1 MSDEEFRRRRLL
13 RLVGLSAGSV
23 ALAGCPSNGGTGDGD
38 GGTETDGPGT
48 ETDGDGTATDQA
60 GTETDGDGTETER
73 AGDVEDVT
81 IESEA
86 GEVAG
91 TLYGDGECGVVLT
104 PQINQQRDS
113 WSAQAEKLSREFAV
127 LAIDP
132 VEDDRPT
139 SVLAAIDHLQEAR
152 STSTVVPVGAS
163 VGGEASVVA
172 AAGAGDVAAGVV
184 GISASGGEDSAG
196 DLTGRSLFVVA
207 EDDEDRFVETADAL
221 HDAAPEPTELVT
233 YSGGAHGQ
241 GLFDTEHGDDLY
253 ERIEALIADVC
264 S

>member
-1 MSDEEFRRRRLL
+1 MSEDELRRRRLL
-13 RLVGLSAGSV
+13 RRIGLSAGTV
-23 ALAGCPSNGGTGDGD
+23 AIAGCPSNEGNGDRDRTEADGD
-38 GGTETDGPGT
+38 GGTGTENDGTDTDGEGT
-48 ETDGDGTATDQA
+48 EADESTQ
-60 GTETDGDGTETER
+60 TER
-73 AGDVEDVT
+73 QDDVEEVT
-81 IESEA
+81 IKSEA
-86 GEVAG
+86 GEVEG

-113 WSAQAEKLSREFAV
+113 WSEQAERLAREYSV

-132 VEDDRPT
+132 VDDDRPT

-152 STSTVVPVGAS
+152 SASTVVPVGAS

-184 GISASGGEDSAG
+184 GISASGGEDSVEE
-196 DLTGRSLFVVA
+196 LTGRSLFVVA
-207 EDDEDRFVETADAL
+207 EDDEDRFVETAHAL

-241 GLFDTEHGDDLY
+241 GLFETEHGDDLF
-253 ERIEALIADVC
+253 ERIEALVGDVC
-264 S
+264 D